1 MLSSQNHGNDGTR
14 SLQLQQGVVDG
25 VNRDRMSL
33 AVLAQIEVTAG
44 LVHTL
49 WTQLVGMLRGVEQW
63 QLTL

>member
-1 MLSSQNHGNDGTR
+1 MLSAQNHRNDGTR
-14 SLQLQQGVVDG
+14 SLQLQQGVVDR

-49 WTQLVGMLRGVEQW
+49 RTQLVGMLRGVEQW

>member
-1 MLSSQNHGNDGTR
+1 MLSAQNHGNDGTR